1 MRRLENRV
9 ALVTGAG
16 QGIGRAIAECFA
28 AEGARVLLATR
39 TASRGQAVLEAIRLG
54 GGTAEL
60 LAVDL
65 SEYDAARRAVSAT
78 LERFGQLDIL
88 LHNAAAFPQ
97 CALAEL
103 DEGTLERTLAVNLK
117 SCFRLTQAALPALR
131 RSVAGRVLV
140 TSSVTGPRTA
150 IPGLSH
156 YAASKAGVN
165 GFIRAAALELAGDGI
180 TVNGVEPGLVAT
192 PALGSLGD
200 AAALAAHIP
209 PRACRPAAGHR
220 PRHALPRLRRGEL
233 HHRADP
239 GCGWRRVAA
248 GKRRAGLKP
257 LAFALSLQRALSD
270 VSGKHFRRLR

>member
-1 MRRLENRV
+1 MENRV

-54 GGTAEL
+54 GGTAE
-60 LAVDL
+60 DL
-65 SEYDAARRAVSAT
+65 SEHDAARRAVSAT

-209 PRACRPAAGHR
+209 LGRVGQPLDIAQAMLFLASDEASYITGQTLVVDGG
-220 PRHALPRLRRGEL
+220 ALLPENG
-233 HHRADP
+233 
-239 GCGWRRVAA
+239 
-248 GKRRAGLKP
+248 GL
-257 LAFALSLQRALSD
+257 A
-270 VSGKHFRRLR
+270 

>member
-39 TASRGQAVLEAIRLG
+39 TTSRGQAVLEAIRLG
-54 GGTAEL
+54 GGTAE
-60 LAVDL
+60 DL
-65 SEYDAARRAVSAT
+65 SEHDAARRAVSAT

-209 PRACRPAAGHR
+209 LGRVGQPLDIAQAMLFLASDEASYITGQTLVVDGG
-220 PRHALPRLRRGEL
+220 ALLPENG
-233 HHRADP
+233 
-239 GCGWRRVAA
+239 
-248 GKRRAGLKP
+248 GL
-257 LAFALSLQRALSD
+257 A
-270 VSGKHFRRLR
+270 

>member
-65 SEYDAARRAVSAT
+65 SEHDAARRAVSAT

-165 GFIRAAALELAGDGI
+165 GFIRAAAL
-180 TVNGVEPGLVAT
+180 
-192 PALGSLGD
+192 
-200 AAALAAHIP
+200 AAHIP
-209 PRACRPAAGHR
+209 LGRVGQPLDIAQAMLFLASDEASHITGQTLVVDGG
-220 PRHALPRLRRGEL
+220 ALLPENG
-233 HHRADP
+233 
-239 GCGWRRVAA
+239 
-248 GKRRAGLKP
+248 GL
-257 LAFALSLQRALSD
+257 A
-270 VSGKHFRRLR
+270 

>member
-65 SEYDAARRAVSAT
+65 SEHDAARRAVSAT

-140 TSSVTGPRTA
+140 TSSVTGPRTRETEA
-150 IPGLSH
+150 ETVYLERPDCQPG
-156 YAASKAGVN
+156 N
-165 GFIRAAALELAGDGI
+165 GGKGFDIVVTRVL
-180 TVNGVEPGLVAT
+180 PGLVAT

-209 PRACRPAAGHR
+209 LGRVGQPLDIA
-220 PRHALPRLRRGEL
+220 HARLFLASDEASYITGQTLVVDGGALLPENG
-233 HHRADP
+233 
-239 GCGWRRVAA
+239 
-248 GKRRAGLKP
+248 GL
-257 LAFALSLQRALSD
+257 
-270 VSGKHFRRLR
+270 G

>member
-54 GGTAEL
+54 GGTAE
-60 LAVDL
+60 DL
-65 SEYDAARRAVSAT
+65 SEHDAARRAVSAT

-180 TVNGVEPGLVAT
+180 TVTGVEPGLVAT

-209 PRACRPAAGHR
+209 LGRVGQPLDIAQAMLFLASDEASYITGQTLVVDGG
-220 PRHALPRLRRGEL
+220 ALLPENG
-233 HHRADP
+233 
-239 GCGWRRVAA
+239 
-248 GKRRAGLKP
+248 GL
-257 LAFALSLQRALSD
+257 A
-270 VSGKHFRRLR
+270 